1 MANQTGGTQMP
12 IANQEAAD
20 RASTTSRARMQANAS
35 APSAGAAMMAGPA
48 AAQKAAGVQAQE
60 QGQIVAQAQDAVVQK
75 SVGQA
80 QQELHDTEL
89 RQKEQ
94 QTIHAE
100 AMGKRHASAK
110 NRMNSFGRDIKQKL
124 FEDQLTFDKTERE
137 AKFANQRQMSDFM
150 SIKAADEQS
159 MKNYEQAVQAAIQK
173 DIIMLESAFNALSHA
188 EVEAAGDE
196 NKRLDKEANARVAAA
211 KKAIA
216 ARLKRSRGRA
226 AYTKQGIGVLKV
238 AAGAYIATLPGGQAA
253 GGSLAMQGGSE
264 IVAAEGEK

>member
-12 IANQEAAD
+12 VANQAAAD
-20 RASTTSRARMQANAS
+20 RASTTSRARMQANSA

-60 QGQIVAQAQDAVVQK
+60 QGQIAAQAQEAVVQK

-80 QQELHDTEL
+80 QQELHNTQL

-137 AKFANQRQMSDFM
+137 TRFANQRQMADFM

-159 MKNYEQAVQAAIQK
+159 IKNYEQSVQAAVQK
-173 DIIMLESAFNALSHA
+173 DIIMMESAFKALQQA
-188 EVEAAGDE
+188 EIQAATDS
-196 NKRLDKEANARVAAA
+196 NRRLDKESAARI
-211 KKAIA
+211 KKAKEILEA
-216 ARLKRSRGRA
+216 KIKKSRRRG
-226 AYTKQGIGVLKV
+226 AYVKQGLGVAKMAV
-238 AAGAYIATLPGGQAA
+238 GATAMYYTGGTV
-253 GGSLAMQGGSE
+253 GGSLVVSGGSE
-264 IVAAEGEK
+264 AVAAEQEK